1 MFNGKSIFISGGTG
15 SFGRN
20 FIRRL
25 LEQYQPKRVVV
36 QNIDQSDI
44 DAVIEVLNSPWLTQG
59 PTIERFEKALA
70 EHCQAEYAVA
80 VCNATAALHIACR
93 VAGLGPGDCL
103 WTTPNTFLASANCGR
118 YCGAEVDFV
127 DIDPLTWN
135 LDAFAL
141 ESKLEAAERDGTLP
155 KVLVAVAFSG
165 QSCDMRKI
173 AELAERYGFTVI
185 EDASHAVGASYAGR
199 PVGCCEFAAM
209 TVFSFHPVKI
219 ITSAEG
225 GMVLTHRADLAER
238 LQRLRSHGMT
248 RDPQQMTEPSHG
260 PWYYQQVELGF
271 NYRITDLQAALGLSQ
286 LNKLDHF
293 IERRRELAARY
304 DQLLAYLPLTLPAVQ
319 SGAESAWH
327 LYVVRLQLE
336 QIKLSQTQ
344 VFEAL
349 RAAGLGV
356 NLHYIPVHLQPYY
369 REQGFK
375 DGDFPQ
381 AERYY
386 DEAISLPMFPLLSDE
401 QQDYVIEQLRRLLL
415 EE

>member
-1 MFNGKSIFISGGTG
+1 MIPY
-15 SFGRN
+15 GRQS
-20 FIRRL
+20 L
-25 LEQYQPKRVVV
+25 
-36 QNIDQSDI
+36 DQADI
-44 DAVIEVLNSPWLTQG
+44 DAVVAVLQSDWLTQG
-59 PTIERFEKALA
+59 PTIERFEQAMA
-70 EHCQAEYAVA
+70 ERCQANFAVA
-80 VCNATAALHIACR
+80 VCNATAALHIACLA
-93 VAGLGPGDCL
+93 AGLAAGDRL

-141 ESKLEAAERDGTLP
+141 ESKLADAERDGTLP

-304 DQLLAYLPLTLPAVQ
+304 DRLLAYLPLTLPCAQ
-319 SGAESAWH
+319 PEAGSAWH
-327 LYVVRLQLE
+327 LYVVRLQADR
-336 QIKLSQTQ
+336 INLSHRQ
-344 VFEAL
+344 VFEGL
-349 RAAGLGV
+349 RAAGVGV

-369 REQGFK
+369 RDLGFAE
-375 DGDFPQ
+375 GDFPQ

>member
-1 MFNGKSIFISGGTG
+1 MIPY
-15 SFGRN
+15 GRQS
-20 FIRRL
+20 L
-25 LEQYQPKRVVV
+25 
-36 QNIDQSDI
+36 DQEDI
-44 DAVIEVLNSPWLTQG
+44 DAVVAVLQSDWLTQG
-59 PTIERFEKALA
+59 PTIERFEQAMA
-70 EHCQAEYAVA
+70 ERCQADFAVA
-80 VCNATAALHIACR
+80 VCNATAALHIACL
-93 VAGLGPGDCL
+93 ATGLGPGDRL

-135 LDAFAL
+135 LDACTLA
-141 ESKLEAAERDGTLP
+141 SKLEIAERDGTLP

-165 QSCDMRKI
+165 QSCNMRVI

-199 PVGCCEFAAM
+199 PVGCGDFAAM

-225 GMVLTHRADLAER
+225 GMVLTNRPELAER

-248 RDPQQMTEPSHG
+248 RDPAQMTEPSHG

-286 LNKLDHF
+286 LNKLDGF

-304 DQLLAYLPLTLPAVQ
+304 ERLLAYLPLTLPSAQ
-319 SGAESAWH
+319 PEAESAWH
-327 LYVVRLQLE
+327 LYVVRLQTDR
-336 QIKLSQTQ
+336 INLSHRQ
-344 VFEAL
+344 VFEGL
-349 RAAGLGV
+349 RAAGVGV
-356 NLHYIPVHLQPYY
+356 NLHYIPLHLQPYY
-369 REQGFK
+369 RDLGFAE
-375 DGDFPQ
+375 GDFPQ

-386 DEAISLPMFPLLSDE
+386 AEAISLPLFPLLSDE
-401 QQDYVIEQLRRLLL
+401 QQDYVVEQLRRLILD
-415 EE
+415 EQ